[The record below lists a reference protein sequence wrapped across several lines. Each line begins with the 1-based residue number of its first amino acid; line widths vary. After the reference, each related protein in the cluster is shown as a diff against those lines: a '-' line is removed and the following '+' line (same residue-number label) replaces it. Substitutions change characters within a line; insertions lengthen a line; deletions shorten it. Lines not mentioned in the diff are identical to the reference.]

1 MGLNTGLIERGQKRE
16 KEGFERQECNP
27 PVPSAAERR
36 EMRTTSPAFAKLGI
50 SINPIVWEVA
60 RGSGNG

>member
-50 SINPIVWEVA
+50 RINPIVWEVA